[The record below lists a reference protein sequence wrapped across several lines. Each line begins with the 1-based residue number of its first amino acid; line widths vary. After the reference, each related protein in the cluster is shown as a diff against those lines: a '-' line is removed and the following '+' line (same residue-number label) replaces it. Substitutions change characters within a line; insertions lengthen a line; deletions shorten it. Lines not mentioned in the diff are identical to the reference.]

1 MVKLKTAK
9 FDYSKCNKEQK
20 FILHDVCFTRCA
32 LSTTCSADHKEC
44 IALIYLEP
52 DEKK

>member
-1 MVKLKTAK
+1 MKQKIAK

-20 FILHDVCFTRCA
+20 MILHEVCFTRCA

-44 IALIYLEP
+44 VALIYLE
-52 DEKK
+52 DDTKND